1 MSAKMSPGS
10 AVRAHFRASARVRAT
25 PTTRCPSRLTTC
37 SRSIAISGSSSMI
50 KTSVAIWEA
59 ISRPASGN
67 QFTIRRL
74 TRRAFPPCKNPESTP
89 GRSCD
94 GIRKKGR
101 PMPSILVLD
110 DEPLISMLLE
120 DWLAE
125 LGCETIG
132 PVQSVQSALDAIA
145 RTAPDAAILDVSL
158 QSENSY
164 SVADVLRDRGV
175 RFAFATG
182 HGANALAPR
191 FKD

>member
-1 MSAKMSPGS
+1 
-10 AVRAHFRASARVRAT
+10 
-25 PTTRCPSRLTTC
+25 
-37 SRSIAISGSSSMI
+37 
-50 KTSVAIWEA
+50 
-59 ISRPASGN
+59 
-67 QFTIRRL
+67 
-74 TRRAFPPCKNPESTP
+74 
-89 GRSCD
+89 
-94 GIRKKGR
+94 
-101 PMPSILVLD
+101 MPSILVLD

-158 QSENSY
+158 RSENSY
-164 SVADVLRDRGV
+164 SVADVLRGRGV

-191 FKD
+191 FKDAPVLAKPYDLPAVKDIIAKLLDQAAPAEPSMHPA